1 MLPIGASDLHVPCPS
16 FLDLV
21 LLYMAIRRGSLFEKR
36 NSVNICALWA
46 GGRGDPRGGGC
57 RAGRRDTETTGG
69 GLGPSERLR

>member
-46 GGRGDPRGGGC
+46 GVGGETREGGVPRRPQRHRDHRGWSRPQRK
-57 RAGRRDTETTGG
+57 T
-69 GLGPSERLR
+69 